1 MDPKA
6 VDQLAGNQRARS
18 LSCPRGLTAFPD
30 RIWQGNSAGTMAA
43 MKETELW
50 ERLRLHLGTGY
61 FRVWASE
68 YSIAELGQRTVVQ
81 ALADGVPCKIIWR
94 AVWAALELPA
104 RDR

>member
-1 MDPKA
+1 MTSFPAD
-6 VDQLAGNQRARS
+6 LARRPQPMA
-18 LSCPRGLTAFPD
+18 
-30 RIWQGNSAGTMAA
+30 SAGTMTA

-50 ERLRLHLGTGY
+50 QRLRLHLGADY

-68 YSIAELGQRTVVQ
+68 YSHAALGQRTVVE
-81 ALADGVPCKIIWR
+81 ALSDGVPCKMIWR